1 MSGTKEDL
9 KTIYVNN
16 KKVFVKEDVLLGKEI
31 LERADYDPD
40 KYDLYL
46 ILGQKQEKIENNQQ
60 LEIKNDMRFNAIIKD
75 TPYG

>member
-9 KTIYVNN
+9 KTTYVNN

-31 LERADYDPD
+31 LERAGYDPD